1 LLSTSSRLEETP
13 FSGEVLHIR
22 FFGSPTELKVT
33 PDHQVLTIDP
43 TDPHNEEKHTFK
55 KASELSTSDWGFK
68 TFGYI
73 LDKPDLTEEEFLA
86 KWPKFEMRERIT
98 PPSLTGGK
106 GKVSKELLQELLGLG
121 LTYQE
126 IAGKVG
132 LKTKGAVYQYTLLYG
147 LQSSNNQEFSRN
159 PLLDKDFW
167 RLVGLWVAEGC
178 LSSGGKGRSRNR
190 IDWAFHQ
197 DELELHDI
205 VMRTLDRYNI
215 PSVLSPMKLGRGV
228 KIRCS
233 SVQLASF
240 LGNNFKELAHHK
252 ELPSWFFHI
261 PRGYQMEFLFGYYQG
276 DGCNKGK
283 ENWAT
288 ITSVSLTLLNQ
299 IQLLLA
305 SRFNHPSGVAITDNE
320 IGAYEIKFA
329 PIWPS
334 DWGYK
339 AYEFK
344 GANSKYIRVDGDK
357 LLYKV
362 NYIHEEGYS
371 GSVFDLTTEPARFT
385 AGGVLVH
392 NCFDPAG
399 WLLDRAESNP
409 TLSQWKVVKVP
420 ALLDKAAAK
429 MLGGVEGESYW
440 PEFYDTDTVKRMQ
453 TGMPRSHW
461 LATYQQEPIALDGNI
476 IKTEHFQDWGK
487 NGKGEIEHVI
497 ASLDTAFSTSTHADH
512 SVIQVWGVFNQ
523 RRVDSEGTERDIKC
537 LVLLDQHRGKWEYP
551 ELIKHCQE
559 VEDDHVPDTWL
570 IEKKASGQSLI
581 QDLRRRGY
589 FVVEYSPDK
598 DKLTRVISATPFIE
612 DERIYM
618 PMHLIWCQDFIDE
631 CQAFGGKKTDKD
643 DQVDAMS
650 QAVIWLRDS
659 HYLNYEGEVSLEEL
673 EDERQARVSKQR
685 FYW

>member
-1 LLSTSSRLEETP
+1 MPPKTTIGMNIEAQLEHDLRVRQELRDILLIKARSSFYTFVQLMAPVIIPGFIDGKHIKLVADTLEWAYRTDNARVMIFLPPGAMKSRLGSILFP
-13 FSGEVLHIR
+13 AWVFGQRPDWQILHVGHSADFTASFGADIR
-22 FFGSPTELKVT
+22 DLMCLDEYKEIFP
-33 PDHQVLTIDP
+33 
-43 TDPHNEEKHTFK
+43 N
-55 KASELSTSDWGFK
+55 LS
-68 TFGYI
+68 
-73 LDKPDLTEEEFLA
+73 LDENYQA
-86 KWPKFEMRERIT
+86 REHWRTKQKGIYR
-98 PPSLTGGK
+98 SAGVGGA
-106 GKVSKELLQELLGLG
+106 
-121 LTYQE
+121 
-126 IAGKVG
+126 IAGK
-132 LKTKGAVYQYTLLYG
+132 
-147 LQSSNNQEFSRN
+147 
-159 PLLDKDFW
+159 
-167 RLVGLWVAEGC
+167 
-178 LSSGGKGRSRNR
+178 
-190 IDWAFHQ
+190 
-197 DELELHDI
+197 
-205 VMRTLDRYNI
+205 
-215 PSVLSPMKLGRGV
+215 RG
-228 KIRCS
+228 
-233 SVQLASF
+233 
-240 LGNNFKELAHHK
+240 NFGICDDLISEQNADSKPENEKVHK
-252 ELPSWFFHI
+252 WW
-261 PRGYQMEFLFGYYQG
+261 PRGFESRILP
-276 DGCNKGK
+276 KGK
-283 ENWAT
+283 
-288 ITSVSLTLLNQ
+288 I
-299 IQLLLA
+299 
-305 SRFNHPSGVAITDNE
+305 
-320 IGAYEIKFA
+320 
-329 PIWPS
+329 
-334 DWGYK
+334 
-339 AYEFK
+339 
-344 GANSKYIRVDGDK
+344 
-357 LLYKV
+357 
-362 NYIHEEGYS
+362 
-371 GSVFDLTTEPARFT
+371 
-385 AGGVLVH
+385 VLI
-392 NCFDPAG
+392 NTRWNTFDPAG

-420 ALLDKAAAK
+420 ALLDKVAAK

-453 TGMPRSHW
+453 TGMSRSHW

-612 DERIYM
+612 DERIYV

-673 EDERQARVSKQR
+673 EDERQTRVSKQR